1 MCIHLIKLEDKK
13 MKEIYK
19 IKRTS
24 KQYVGLIDDVLED
37 YNEIYKDYS
46 DLVGIYLNEKIIGL
60 VVLTNK
66 PLNGKYSFTDFI
78 IDEDYQ
84 HKGYGKQVTNKIID
98 YFKNMDES
106 KIIKIEVFSENTIAI
121 KCYEKCGF
129 RITKKCNWNNNF
141 LEMEID
147 IN

>member
-1 MCIHLIKLEDKK
+1 MSIHLIKLQDKAI
-13 MKEIYK
+13 ESIYK

-24 KQYVGLIDDVLED
+24 EKYVGLIEDILDD
-37 YNEIYKDYS
+37 YNNIYKEYS
-46 DLVGIYLNEKIIGL
+46 DLVGIYFGDKIIGL

-66 PLNGKYSFTDFI
+66 PLNGKYSFTDLV

-84 HKGYGKQVTNKIID
+84 NNGYGQLVTKKIIEH
-98 YFKNMDES
+98 FKNMNES
-106 KIIKIEVFSENTIAI
+106 KIIKIEVFNENFKAI

-129 RITKKCNWNNNF
+129 RITKKCDWNSSF
-141 LEMEID
+141 IEMEIK